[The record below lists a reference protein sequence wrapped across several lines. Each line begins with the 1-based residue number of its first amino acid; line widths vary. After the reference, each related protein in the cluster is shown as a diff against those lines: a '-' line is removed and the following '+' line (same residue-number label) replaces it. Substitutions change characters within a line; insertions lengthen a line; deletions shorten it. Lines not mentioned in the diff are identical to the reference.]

1 MYIRIDEKKVSFY
14 LKFLL
19 KFVILDN
26 VERKGEH
33 NGLEST
39 IEYAE

>member
-1 MYIRIDEKKVSFY
+1 MYIRIDKKKVSFY
-14 LKFLL
+14 LKFIG
-19 KFVILDN
+19 KFVILDS
-26 VERKGEH
+26 VERKGEY